1 MTMSME
7 YAAREA
13 AGNLWRNRLM
23 TITAILTVAVS
34 LSLLGATMLMRQ
46 AVSNVTVNWG
56 KGVNVIVF
64 MHSNASGGQLQAVHQ
79 QLATMPQVSRCH
91 YVGHQAS
98 FVEMKRMFSSEPDV
112 YQQAG
117 LTANDVPTSYRCSLS
132 NPKDAQVVAST
143 FQNQPG
149 VRSIYDP
156 IQQANTIQKVSGII
170 QLIFVVVAVI
180 LLLSAAV
187 LILNT
192 IRLAIFARR
201 REVAVMK
208 LVGATNW
215 FIRIPFML
223 EGLAQGII
231 GAVVA
236 TGVVFGMQASMS
248 YLVHHFH
255 ARLLS
260 SLLVPAHDV
269 VTTVVVVF
277 LVGMVVGTLGS
288 LVAIRR
294 FLEV

>member
-1 MTMSME
+1 
-7 YAAREA
+7 
-13 AGNLWRNRLM
+13 
-23 TITAILTVAVS
+23 
-34 LSLLGATMLMRQ
+34 
-46 AVSNVTVNWG
+46 
-56 KGVNVIVF
+56 
-64 MHSNASGGQLQAVHQ
+64 
-79 QLATMPQVSRCH
+79 MPQVSHCY
-91 YVGHQAS
+91 YVDHQAS
-98 FVEMKRMFSSEPDV
+98 FTEMKQMFSSQPDV

-117 LTANDVPTSYRCSLS
+117 LTASEVPTSYRCSLS

-156 IQQANTIQKVSGII
+156 IQQANTIKNISGII
-170 QLIFVVVAVI
+170 QLVFVIIAVI

-223 EGLAQGII
+223 EGLSQGII
-231 GAVVA
+231 GAIVA
-236 TGVVFGMQASMS
+236 TGVVFGMQAALG
-248 YLVHHFH
+248 YLVHHTH
-255 ARLLS
+255 SALLRS
-260 SLLVPAHDV
+260 LVPPQHDV
-269 VTTVVVVF
+269 VTTVIVVF
-277 LVGMVVGTLGS
+277 LVGMVVGALGS
-288 LVAIRR
+288 LIAIRR